1 MQKIAI
7 ITDTDSSLPF
17 DLAAK
22 FYVHQVPITINFG
35 EESYEAVYAI
45 SDADTFHRIDKDGK
59 LPTTAAPAPGRFIS
73 AYKAA
78 FDGGAEKIICLCVSS
93 AVSATYAAAVA
104 AKDSFPDQE
113 ITVIDSASL
122 SMGLG
127 YMALAAAQAAAQGA
141 SVSEIISLITDIQSR
156 IHLFAALST
165 LKYLVM
171 GGRVSNLA
179 GGVATLLNIKPIL
192 TIRDGKLD
200 LLERV
205 RTQKKAWERVIELS
219 ADKAGGRQIEQ
230 MCILHVNALQMAHEF
245 ESEIRNHIQCP
256 NEILYAEVTPGLSV
270 HSGAG
275 MVGIVFVVK

>member
-22 FYVHQVPITINFG
+22 FFIHQVPISINFG

-45 SDADTFHRIDKDGK
+45 SDADTFNRIDKEGK

-73 AYKAA
+73 AFKTA

-104 AKDSFPDQE
+104 AKESLPEHE

-127 YMALAAAQAAAQGA
+127 YLALAAAQAAAQGA
-141 SVSEIISLITDIQSR
+141 SEDEIISLVSDMQSR
-156 IHLFAALST
+156 THLFAALST

-179 GGVATLLNIKPIL
+179 GSMATLLNIKPIL
-192 TIRDGKLD
+192 SIREGKLD

-205 RTQKKAWERVIELS
+205 RTQKKAWERVIELC
-219 ADKAGGRQIEQ
+219 ADKAGDRQIEQ
-230 MCILHVNALQMAHEF
+230 MCILHVNASQMAHEF
-245 ESEIRNHIQCP
+245 ESEIRSHIQCP
-256 NEILYAEVTPGLSV
+256 SEILYAEVTPGLSV

-275 MVGIVFVVK
+275 MVGVVFVVK